1 MINHINVAQ
10 FSTENISLYNS
21 PKRFFFLKS
30 RGGGVIRTP
39 VDIHVLNT
47 FETAFPLVIKKL
59 QK

>member
-21 PKRFFFLKS
+21 PKRFFLKGG
-30 RGGGVIRTP
+30 GGGVIRTP

>member
-21 PKRFFFLKS
+21 PKRFFFKKQ
-30 RGGGVIRTP
+30 GGGVIRTP

>member
-21 PKRFFFLKS
+21 PKRFFLKG
-30 RGGGVIRTP
+30 GGGVIRTP